1 MSLKW
6 PRLYHSAAGSVFLW
20 TLLGYIRPGADSLHF
35 PALPPLSPQSPAE
48 WDDYFDLRWRVLRAP
63 WHQPRGSEKDGREVE
78 SEHLM
83 IVGQDS
89 RPLAVG
95 RLHFNTPHEAQV
107 RFMAVDPAAQG
118 RGLGSIILRELEKRA
133 HLAGA
138 TSIVLNARDD
148 ARPFYQKHGFAVVGP
163 APTMFDAI
171 KHIRMR
177 KDL

>member
-1 MSLKW
+1 M
-6 PRLYHSAAGSVFLW
+6 
-20 TLLGYIRPGADSLHF
+20 ADALDF
-35 PALPPLSPQSPAE
+35 PALPPVSPQSEAE
-48 WDDYFDLRWRVLRAP
+48 WDNYFDLRWRVLRAP
-63 WHQPRGSEKDGREVE
+63 WHQPRGSEKDDREAE

-95 RLHFNTPHEAQV
+95 RLHFNNLAVAQI

-118 RGLGSIILRELEKRA
+118 RGLGTAILQELEQRA
-133 HLAGA
+133 RAAGA
-138 TSIVLNARDD
+138 TSIVLNSRDD

-171 KHIRMR
+171 KHVRMQ